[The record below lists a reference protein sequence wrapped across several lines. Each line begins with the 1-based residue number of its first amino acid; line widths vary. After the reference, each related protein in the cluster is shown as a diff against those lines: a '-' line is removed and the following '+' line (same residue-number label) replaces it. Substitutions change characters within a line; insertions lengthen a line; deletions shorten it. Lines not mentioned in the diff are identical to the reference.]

1 MSLAIVRPTTKSKKA
16 ATKPKLIGGVNSSE
30 KQQLEGK
37 NEHYRVFELSNSEI
51 EPVSRLSFFDS
62 ANRTDV
68 YQRVLRAR
76 GGLAAIAS
84 GASGKTGFEV
94 KAISTENNQLRWGA
108 TIESEAADLDVLD
121 DEHLVYCTDKE
132 IFTVTVSD
140 AKQTKLKLN
149 FPVAGKLRSIRY
161 LTSERILAVVNAPA
175 RTGSELV
182 LLDVATGTAVTR
194 RKLHTGISAVT
205 SLDVVTLSPHS
216 GAAAVAGADQT
227 IELLVVTNDRI
238 NTAQIFRNVHPFQIT
253 KVAFSPAPSPPP
265 APSADVEEKEEEEA
279 HVVRLAS
286 TSIGNTCVVH
296 TLPLIPTK
304 DGYTLLAARTASQTV
319 LTVLLSLITVVV
331 LAVVLQVVFVTRGG
345 LNISELVPH
354 MHMDHIHERPW
365 VKSLEANVDAL
376 IAGLKSGAATNPF
389 GENVNEDELREE
401 LMAAVKKAAEKVEQ
415 VEETVDETVKK
426 VEHKVQENIEEK
438 SEL

>member
-1 MSLAIVRPTTKSKKA
+1 MSLAIVRSTTKSKKA

-182 LLDVATGTAVTR
+182 LLDVVTGTAVTR

-216 GAAAVAGADQT
+216 GAVAVAGADQT

-265 APSADVEEKEEEEA
+265 APSADVEEKEEEA

-319 LTVLLSLITVVV
+319 LTVLLSLITVAV

-354 MHMDHIHERPW
+354 MHMDHLHERPW

-415 VEETVDETVKK
+415 VEEIVDGTVKK
-426 VEHKVQENIEEK
+426 AEDKIQENIEEK